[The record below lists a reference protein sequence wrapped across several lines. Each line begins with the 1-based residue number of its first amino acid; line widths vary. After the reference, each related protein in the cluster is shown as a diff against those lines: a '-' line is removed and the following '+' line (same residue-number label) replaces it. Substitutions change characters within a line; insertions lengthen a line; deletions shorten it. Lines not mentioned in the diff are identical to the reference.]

1 MDDKIAVK
9 FKNLGKQFPGVK
21 ALDDISFNIKKGEVH
36 ALLGE
41 NGAGK
46 STLLNILHGVYD
58 TYEGEVFING
68 KKANFKNIKDAINH
82 KIAKV
87 HQEVSLVSE
96 LTIGQNIA
104 LGYEPK
110 KGILVDYQKLYRHTD
125 KILKKLNCKFKSED
139 SINGLS
145 AGEMQMIAIAK
156 ALYHN
161 AEIISFDEP
170 SSSLSN
176 KEVSTLMGIIKGLKI
191 RGITILY
198 ITHRLD
204 EIFKIS
210 DKITVLRDGKYVD
223 TYETR
228 RITQEQLIRS
238 MVGRDISAFA
248 KRNKPRR
255 MTEET
260 VLEVKSLTKNG
271 IFKDISFKLNKGEI
285 LGFFGLVGSK
295 RTDVMKTIFGAER
308 KTGGSVHIFGNEV
321 EIKNPEGAVKNHI
334 ALIPEDRK
342 KQGFVKEL
350 TNAENIGLTCLKKFT
365 SHGFIDHKAKI
376 ENSKYFIKEMN
387 LTPDDPNYKTFN
399 LSGGN
404 QQKVVIAKWL
414 STEAEII
421 ILDEPTKGVDVGA
434 KAEIYRLLEE
444 LVEQGKSII
453 MVSSELPEIIGM
465 CDRVIIMREGLKI
478 KELSHNEFTEERVL
492 NYAIGGN
499 K

>member
-1 MDDKIAVK
+1 MKNSIIK
-9 FKNLGKQFPGVK
+9 FNNVGKSFPGVK
-21 ALDDISFNIKKGEVH
+21 ALDNVSFEIKTGEIH
-36 ALLGE
+36 ALIGE

-46 STLLNILHGVYD
+46 STLLNVLHGVFS
-58 TYEGEVFING
+58 TYEGSVYIKG
-68 KKANFKNIKDAINH
+68 KKVNFKNTHDAI
-82 KIAKV
+82 KCGIAKV
-87 HQEVSLVSE
+87 HQEVSLVAE
-96 LTIGQNIA
+96 MTIGQNIA

-110 KGILVDYQKLYRHTD
+110 KGIWVDYPTLHKQANE
-125 KILKKLNCKFKSED
+125 ILKRLNCKFKSED
-139 SINGLS
+139 YITGLS

-156 ALYHN
+156 ALYHK

-176 KEVSTLMGIIKGLKI
+176 KEVDTLLDIIKELKAQ
-191 RGITILY
+191 GITILY
-198 ITHRLD
+198 ISHRID

-210 DKITVLRDGKYVD
+210 DRITVLRDGTYVD
-223 TYETR
+223 TFN
-228 RITQEQLIRS
+228 TQEIDHDTLIRS
-238 MVGRDISAFA
+238 MVGRNVSAFA
-248 KRNKPRR
+248 VRNKERCIK
-255 MTEET
+255 EE
-260 VLEVKSLTKNG
+260 VILEVKNLSKKG
-271 IFKDISFKLNKGEI
+271 IFKDVDFKLYKGEI

-295 RTDVMKTIFGAER
+295 RTDVMRAIFGAD
-308 KTGGSVHIFGNEV
+308 KKSSGSVFINNEEV
-321 EIKNPEGAVKNHI
+321 VISTPKQAVKNNL

-350 TNAENIGLTCLKKFT
+350 SNAENMGLTCLEKFT
-365 SHGFIDHKAKI
+365 RFGFIDHKKKI
-376 ENSKYFIKEMN
+376 KNCEKFIAEMN
-387 LTPDDPNYKTFN
+387 LVPANPYYKTFN

-434 KAEIYRLLEE
+434 KAEIYRILEE
-444 LVEQGKSII
+444 LVASGKSVI

-465 CDRVIIMREGLKI
+465 SDRVIIMNEGKI
-478 KELSHNEFTEERVL
+478 QKELDYTEFTEERIL